1 MNKEKILPSMHPQP
15 PAQAAFDVPPLQGVM
30 AHNTPG
36 GVFDALPL
44 QDVMAYPGRKST
56 RNSI

>member
-1 MNKEKILPSMHPQP
+1 MHPQP